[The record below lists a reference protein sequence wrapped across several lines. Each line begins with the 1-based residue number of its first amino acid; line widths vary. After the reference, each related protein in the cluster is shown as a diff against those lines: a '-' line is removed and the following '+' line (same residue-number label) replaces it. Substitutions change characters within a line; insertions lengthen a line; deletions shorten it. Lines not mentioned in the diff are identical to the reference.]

1 MASTSSHH
9 YDGKAALLL
18 DIVGAYLDDVAVVV
32 ARRPEGQAS
41 DRLRAIVRGLFD
53 LPVESRAVVRL
64 ALHDLRHLPD
74 AEREAFGAEYHA
86 RFVGPLAEVVAEGV
100 ASGEFAPREPKT
112 VVWLLLG
119 MLYPFFS
126 AHRAPDEDA
135 VVADLVD
142 VLLHGL
148 TGPAPS
154 TGRLH

>member
-1 MASTSSHH
+1 M
-9 YDGKAALLL
+9 
-18 DIVGAYLDDVAVVV
+18 
-32 ARRPEGQAS
+32 
-41 DRLRAIVRGLFD
+41 
-53 LPVESRAVVRL
+53 
-64 ALHDLRHLPD
+64 
-74 AEREAFGAEYHA
+74 
-86 RFVGPLAEVVAEGV
+86 
-100 ASGEFAPREPKT
+100 T